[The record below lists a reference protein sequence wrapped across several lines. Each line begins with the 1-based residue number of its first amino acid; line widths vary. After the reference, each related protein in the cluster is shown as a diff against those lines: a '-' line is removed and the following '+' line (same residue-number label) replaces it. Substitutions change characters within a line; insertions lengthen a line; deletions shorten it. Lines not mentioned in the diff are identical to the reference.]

1 MTKTF
6 APLLGAI
13 AFLTF
18 AAPIAANAADTYTID
33 PTHTTVIWSA
43 EHFGYS
49 KPHGLFPMI
58 EGTLVLDE
66 AAPEKSS
73 VNVTVDTAKIV
84 TGNPKFDDHLK
95 NKDFFDV
102 TKFPKAT
109 FVSTNV
115 EKTGDKTAKVT
126 GDLTILGVTKPQT
139 LDVTY
144 NKGAPNPMSQK
155 PTVGFSATGVIKRSD
170 FGLKYAVPGV
180 SDEVN
185 IVIEAEA
192 NKDK

>member
-6 APLLGAI
+6 APFLGAV

-18 AAPIAANAADTYTID
+18 LGPVTAKAAETYTLD
-33 PTHTTVIWSA
+33 PTHTTVVWSA

-49 KPHGLFPMI
+49 KPHGLFPMV

-66 AAPEKSS
+66 AAPDKSS
-73 VNVTVDTAKIV
+73 VNVTVDTGKIV
-84 TGNPKFDDHLK
+84 TGNEKFDGHLK
-95 NKDFFDV
+95 SKDFFDV
-102 TKFPKAT
+102 EKFPKAT
-109 FVSTNV
+109 FVSKKV

-126 GDLTILGVTKPQT
+126 GDLTLLGVTKPLT

-144 NKGAPNPMSQK
+144 NKSAPNPMSGK
-155 PTVGFSATGVIKRSD
+155 PTVGFSATGTIKRSEY
-170 FGLKYAVPGV
+170 GLKYAIPGV
-180 SDEVN
+180 SDDVA

-192 NKDK
+192 NKEK